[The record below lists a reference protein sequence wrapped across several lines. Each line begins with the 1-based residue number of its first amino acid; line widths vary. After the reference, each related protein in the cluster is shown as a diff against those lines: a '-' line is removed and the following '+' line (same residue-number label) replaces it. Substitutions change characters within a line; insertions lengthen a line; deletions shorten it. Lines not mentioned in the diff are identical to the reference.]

1 MSTSEK
7 WTASQYM
14 DDDRWGVLS
23 QQNEI
28 IVRTTS
34 ELTKEDARLIAA
46 APEMLEAIKEYVQSL
61 ESDSMFV
68 NDVLPRLRESK
79 NNSFDNFKR
88 LIRKAEEGA

>member
-14 DDDRWGVLS
+14 RM
-23 QQNEI
+23 
-28 IVRTTS
+28 IVRT
-34 ELTKEDARLIAA
+34 ELEDARLIAA

>member
-14 DDDRWGVLS
+14 DDDRWG
-23 QQNEI
+23 
-28 IVRTTS
+28 
-34 ELTKEDARLIAA
+34 RLIAA

>member
-14 DDDRWGVLS
+14 DDDRWGW
-23 QQNEI
+23 
-28 IVRTTS
+28 
-34 ELTKEDARLIAA
+34 LIAA